1 MTHHNGFDWT
11 SVPLA
16 ESGLSGRTVDSL
28 QKGGVE
34 TLGQAAALSEGQLLA
49 LDRLGR
55 GSLEEIKSAVRRAVS
70 GKPPAKSLLELI
82 EEENSAN
89 ASAARVPAAA

>member
-55 GSLEEIKSAVRRAVS
+55 SSLEEIKSAVRRAVS

-82 EEENSAN
+82 EEEASAN
-89 ASAARVPAAA
+89 ASARAPAAA